1 MGVEGRE
8 GRYPSACWPISI
20 MRRQLIPQI
29 ALPRRLRLR
38 GLLAQVQHFAD
49 QRVDL
54 GLLAD
59 DDVVEFVEQVFGKAG
74 FDFECGQAFGEF
86 VVRAGWCGWHGGG
99 KRADGKGQLSPLSP
113 RLGQTCHPAAW
124 AAGVGKH
131 GQGQP

>member
-29 ALPRRLRLR
+29 ALPWRLRLR

-54 GLLAD
+54 RLLAD
-59 DDVVEFVEQVFGKAG
+59 DDVVELVELVEQVFGKAG
-74 FDFECGQAFGEF
+74 FDFQFGQVLVDFLG
-86 VVRAGWCGWHGGG
+86 VAGWSGFMV
-99 KRADGKGQLSPLSP
+99 
-113 RLGQTCHPAAW
+113 W
-124 AAGVGKH
+124 ALTDC
-131 GQGQP
+131 